1 MSNIPSSLS
10 EVCLNPLPPRHVR
23 RRPLAIPLE
32 KIQTL
37 SPPLISLPL
46 SSFVF
51 SLSSTQPMKRIR
63 GFKLK
68 HRVAMLFRFALRGS
82 RSGYQRVDPE
92 KRGPR
97 PISWLLTSLKA
108 KAKSLCSGYSGR
120 GYVPLG
126 KVEPVPKGQMAVYVG
141 GGDGDGVHRVVVPV
155 IYFNHPLFGELLRE
169 AEEVYGYNHPG
180 GLTIPC
186 RLSEFERV
194 RTHVAAARGCRKL
207 LSWKRLSG
215 GSFRV

>member
-1 MSNIPSSLS
+1 
-10 EVCLNPLPPRHVR
+10 
-23 RRPLAIPLE
+23 
-32 KIQTL
+32 
-37 SPPLISLPL
+37 
-46 SSFVF
+46 
-51 SLSSTQPMKRIR
+51 MKRIR

-68 HRVAMLFRFALRGS
+68 HRVAMLFRFVLRGS

-97 PISWLLTSLKA
+97 PISWLLTCLKT

-120 GYVPLG
+120 GYIPLG
-126 KVEPVPKGQMAVYVG
+126 KAEPVPKGQMAVYVG
-141 GGDGDGVHRVVVPV
+141 GGDGDGDGVHRVVVPV

-194 RTHVAAARGCRKL
+194 RTRVAAARGCRKL
-207 LSWKRLSG
+207 LSWKKLSG